1 MKLYTIRSFRW
12 LSAAALAATFLTGC
26 GGGGGSSDSPPAT
39 AAVPTTLVGTVAT
52 GKPLSGAAITITDA
66 SGRSISAVT
75 ALDGSYTADVSGLVA
90 PLVLKVRGVGSA
102 AGVNLVSVLDALAP
116 SKSNVAN
123 ITPLT
128 TAIAAQLSSTGLPG
142 DLSPVADGDRIVK
155 GLAAADSAL
164 QAQIAPMMV
173 AIGVTGSPIRVP
185 FLANGTGYDKLYDNI
200 VVGLTRGKKVV
211 VGPAAF
217 HDGTNVNKCPR
228 GGSFAGC
235 APLFSDPAAPAGD
248 HSNICGWAISTVAE
262 SGHGIPCDS
271 SKPMIELG
279 GSPIGAAGGISIG
292 GVGITPGPADTPP
305 PPNPSTG
312 TWYAHFSIT
321 VCVAG
326 QCFTQSTTQGSSAYD
341 AQASCLEG
349 GRQVALALN
358 NAAIQGVT
366 YSYICNQ
373 TP

>member
-1 MKLYTIRSFRW
+1 MKLYSVTSFRW
-12 LSAAALAATFLTGC
+12 FLTAALTTMVLIGC
-26 GGGGGSSDSPPAT
+26 GGGGGYSDSAPAT

-52 GKPLSGAAITITDA
+52 GKPLSGAAITVTDA
-66 SGRSISAVT
+66 SGRSTSAMT
-75 ALDGSYTADVSGLVA
+75 ALDGSYTVDVSGLVA
-90 PLVLKVRGVGSA
+90 PLVLKVRGAGSA
-102 AGVNLVSVLDALAP
+102 AGVNMVSVLDALAP
-116 SKSNVAN
+116 SQTNVAN

-142 DLSPVADGDRIVK
+142 DLSPVADRDRIVS

-164 QAQIAPMMV
+164 QAQVAAMMQ

-185 FLANGTGYDKLYDNI
+185 FLANGKGYDKLYDNI
-200 VVGLTRGKKVV
+200 VVGFTRARKLV

-217 HDGTNVNKCPR
+217 HDGTNVNNCPR

-235 APLFSDPAAPAGD
+235 APLFSDPAAPSGD
-248 HSNICGWAISTVAE
+248 PSNICGWAISTVAE

-271 SKPMIELG
+271 SQPVIELA
-279 GSPIGAAGGISIG
+279 GSPIGASGGISLG
-292 GVGITPGPADTPP
+292 GPGITTGPADTPP

-312 TWYAHFSIT
+312 TWYAHFNIS

-326 QCFTQSTTQGSSAYD
+326 QCFSQASPQGSSAFET
-341 AQASCLEG
+341 QASCLEG

-358 NAAIQGVT
+358 NAALQGVT

-373 TP
+373 TL